1 MMINKKYITITIIS
15 IMALSL
21 IITLSIGAVAQE
33 DNVRTVTI
41 ELNDNGDAQWTI
53 DIKQHLENDDD
64 VETFEDWIT
73 ELETNS
79 DYEDEQRDRFNSII
93 EISSEE
99 TNRNMDLENMN
110 VYAYIDGSTGI
121 TTIEFTWQGFS
132 NINNEQL
139 TVGDVFHDGYNLES
153 NEELQIVWNEE
164 QLTLVES
171 QYELQSQQQES
182 NLILWS
188 GEGTFGENEPNLI
201 FDIISDESTTD
212 DSETDEFTTDDSD
225 TGDDITDTTN
235 DDTPGFGII
244 IAGISIIGL
253 IGLLYMRKY
262 ILD

>member
-1 MMINKKYITITIIS
+1 MSINKKYITITIIS

-33 DNVRTVTI
+33 ENVRTITI
-41 ELNDNGDAQWTI
+41 ELNDDGDAQWTI
-53 DIKQHLENDDD
+53 EIKQHLENNDD
-64 VETFEDWIT
+64 VERFEDWIT
-73 ELETNS
+73 ELENNS
-79 DYEDEQRDRFNSII
+79 DYKDEQRDRFNSII
-93 EISSEE
+93 ELSSEE

-110 VYAYIDGSTGI
+110 VYAYIEGSTGI
-121 TTIEFTWQGFS
+121 TTIEFTWQEFS

-164 QLTLVES
+164 QLTLTDT
-171 QYELQSQQQES
+171 QYELQPIQEES
-182 NLILWS
+182 NSISWS

-212 DSETDEFTTDDSD
+212 DSET
-225 TGDDITDTTN
+225 GNDITDTTN
-235 DDTPGFGII
+235 DDMPVFVII
-244 IAGISIIGL
+244 IAGISIVGL
-253 IGLLYMRKY
+253 LGLLYMRKY